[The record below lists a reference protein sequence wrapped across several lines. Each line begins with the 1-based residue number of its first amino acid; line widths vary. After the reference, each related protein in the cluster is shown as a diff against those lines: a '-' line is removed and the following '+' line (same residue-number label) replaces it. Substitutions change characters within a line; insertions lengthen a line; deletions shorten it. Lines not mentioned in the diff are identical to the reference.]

1 MQRMRLEYLHVVPPR
16 VSERR
21 TVYFAKNE
29 PKYIHVVSPRVSERR
44 TVYFQG
50 AEENDNLFHLCW
62 RMSITFWIIRS
73 RDQKAQ
79 DYFKEPM
86 KRVISP
92 IRQQELKYVLVG
104 LK

>member
-1 MQRMRLEYLHVVPPR
+1 MQRMRL
-16 VSERR
+16 
-21 TVYFAKNE
+21 
-29 PKYIHVVSPRVSERR
+29 KYIHVVSPRVSERR

-50 AEENDNLFHLCW
+50 AEENDNVLHLCR

-92 IRQQELKYVLVG
+92 IRQQRTKICPGRSQIVING
-104 LK
+104 SI

>member
-1 MQRMRLEYLHVVPPR
+1 MQRMRLKYRHVVQPR
-16 VSERR
+16 VSERS
-21 TVYFAKNE
+21 TF
-29 PKYIHVVSPRVSERR
+29 
-44 TVYFQG
+44 YFQG
-50 AEENDNLFHLCW
+50 TEENDNVFHLCW

-92 IRQQELKYVLVG
+92 IRQQGTKICPGRAQIVINGSIKIEI
-104 LK
+104 